1 MDYLKQLAEVLHVPP
16 LVHEPLSRHTS
27 LGIGGPADCLIFP
40 ENLTEL
46 RAVVLFAR
54 EREIPLLILGHGTNL
69 LVRDEGFRG
78 MVISLQ
84 KATSYY
90 NCSGVMVKTG
100 SSVAMPVLAREVS
113 NRGLSGMEFAAGI
126 PGTVGGAVYMNAGA
140 FGYYTGDL
148 VEEVVTMDLEGHLNT
163 RRRETLS
170 FAYRWSNFQDE
181 DVIILETTLSFK
193 PGDSQ
198 EIEALL
204 KSMLSKRAARH
215 PRQPSAGSVFR
226 NPAEQGAG
234 SLIEQAGLKGA
245 TVGGAQISPQHGNFI
260 VNTGNASAADVL
272 NLINMAREKVRE
284 MSGVEL
290 QLEIRVVGGNK
301 ENRGEYE

>member
-204 KSMLSKRAARH
+204 NSMLSKRAARH
-215 PRQPSAGSVFR
+215 PRQPNAGSVFR